1 MQTNKE
7 FAGKSMDKSVE
18 FYIQPDDENKSYI
31 LTIFDPEIEDND
43 EAYIEAFECDT
54 FEEAMESGLEYRLCF
69 NHMKT
74 EDIFDVINHR
84 KH

>member
-1 MQTNKE
+1 
-7 FAGKSMDKSVE
+7 MDKSVE